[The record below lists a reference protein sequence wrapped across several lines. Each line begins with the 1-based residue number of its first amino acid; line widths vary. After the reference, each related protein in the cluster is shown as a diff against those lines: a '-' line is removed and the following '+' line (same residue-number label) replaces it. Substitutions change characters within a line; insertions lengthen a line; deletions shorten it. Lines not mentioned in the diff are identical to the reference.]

1 MANGYSHFGINQ
13 ANRSDFEKKKMN
25 CIQVFRDRLKDFIL
39 SSTHKLLY
47 ACNCS
52 STKIVKDAQTL
63 KDFESLRSTGTYRF
77 IVDF

>member
-1 MANGYSHFGINQ
+1 MDIAILVLIKPI
-13 ANRSDFEKKKMN
+13 EVILKKKMN

-63 KDFESLRSTGTYRF
+63 KDFESLRSTYRF

>member
-1 MANGYSHFGINQ
+1 MDIAILVLIKPI
-13 ANRSDFEKKKMN
+13 EVILKKKMN